1 MSDMELSRLLSEF
14 EESAKKL
21 NAASDSINS
30 IITDIEQKLVNANA
44 GLEVWLDGL
53 KDDYY
58 LFETKPE
65 AWSEDDGKE
74 GYKWNQ
80 TLLGFTKLNQTEG
93 WRLAFRERT
102 VFQEGM
108 EADEDELSINDGK
121 IEALWKAP
129 RNTRLKALELMP
141 ELVRRLHHDTEQALK
156 AIDQAKKIAQAKKV
170 TD

>member
-1 MSDMELSRLLSEF
+1 MSDVELSRLLSEF

-30 IITDIEQKLVNANA
+30 IITDIEQKLVSANA
-44 GLEVWLDGL
+44 GLECWLDGL

-65 AWSEDDGKE
+65 AWSDDDEGKE
-74 GYKWNQ
+74 GFLWKQ

-93 WRLAFRERT
+93 WRLAFKERT
-102 VFQEGM
+102 VSQMGFE
-108 EADEDELSINDGK
+108 EAGGEELSVNDGK
-121 IEALWKAP
+121 IDALWKAP
-129 RNTRLKALELMP
+129 RNTRLRALELMP

-156 AIDQAKKIAQAKKV
+156 AIDQAKRMARP
-170 TD
+170 